1 MTLQPRSLCIAIA
14 DKVRLRI
21 LAHEWTPGA
30 PINDADIARDYGV
43 SRTPVREAFKL
54 LCQDGL
60 LQSHPRRGMS
70 VAEPDSAQ
78 LREAQALQQWLHN
91 FDAFESM
98 SETEQDHSVGRRR
111 SDNEELDDA
120 PESAHVKRTAQESFT
135 PEAFVLRRSMPWA
148 LHTPSGDK
156 AGLMFAAFGSS
167 FYAFETQMR
176 RMLGQEDGIV
186 DAMFRFSQPV
196 TGAYL
201 WCPPMHAGRLDL
213 RALAA
218 TDMPT

>member
-78 LREAQALQQWLHN
+78 LREAQALQQWLHSYMQSHGN
-91 FDAFESM
+91 QLPTDS
-98 SETEQDHSVGRRR
+98 
-111 SDNEELDDA
+111 L
-120 PESAHVKRTAQESFT
+120 
-135 PEAFVLRRSMPWA
+135 VLTMLRLANNRLQLGKQAA
-148 LHTPSGDK
+148 LSNH
-156 AGLMFAAFGSS
+156 L
-167 FYAFETQMR
+167 
-176 RMLGQEDGIV
+176 
-186 DAMFRFSQPV
+186 
-196 TGAYL
+196 
-201 WCPPMHAGRLDL
+201 
-213 RALAA
+213 
-218 TDMPT
+218 